1 MRAGGGGGGG
11 RMFEERAA
19 AVLQALLGDYV
30 HGLDADAL
38 RISVWRGDVVLRNLR
53 LRPEALRGLGLPVSV
68 QAGLLGELRMK
79 VPWTALGKEPVVV
92 GIDRVFCL
100 VRGDSGG
107 ELLEDEAAGEAAARD
122 ARRARL
128 AAAEKALLLR
138 LDERLRSQ
146 DKAGGGKGGK
156 EGGGGIAGSKYVQT
170 ILGNVQLKITNIHL
184 RFEEPERGSPFACG
198 LTLAELSAV
207 SVDEDGE
214 EAFVSSGALERLRKS
229 ARLSCLGLY
238 FDPNACMLAPSEAW
252 ETLAVEEWEAL
263 FGRGIAREGSRGEFK
278 QHFVLEP
285 VSGGMRYERAG
296 KAEMGDK
303 DVPRETAKLS
313 LEAIT
318 VALNRPQYI
327 CFQSLLGKFSLISK
341 RMPHAHLRPTLT
353 VRAAPRQWW
362 RYALNALTFH
372 GWVQRRFSWDTVKRV
387 MDVRRA
393 YVPLYSEYLEKPEAG
408 DVSLRD
414 RLEGLES
421 GLTEACVVMFRM
433 MAQTEIKRAASKKK
447 KEKDATIRR
456 ELSSSSWYSNWWGSR
471 RSSSKGEDDESDTAD
486 SGNALALT
494 QQEWENLDSLFE
506 EVEAPPGGESD
517 PYQVLRTLDVDVGE
531 VRLSLKDFGS
541 ESILSGTVRGLSSSL
556 TQFPATTKFKMA
568 LQHYGIL
575 ARESELLRSGEQALQ
590 TSSAGEKPSAAVSL
604 SLINAPQDD
613 LAEKVVYLTTA
624 PCYVT
629 VEPDVFFDV
638 KEFFS
643 PDKDRSQEDLTALGL
658 QATAA
663 ATDMAD
669 ATAAGIQDA
678 FTSKKSIIFNCEL
691 HAPKI
696 ALPLKGARARG
707 EPEIVLFVDLGFLTA
722 RSAGQMESSFI
733 AKAAGQKESD
743 SERFIFNLRDVSA
756 AIIDGPSFNWE
767 ASAAEKDLRFLDKFA
782 AVAVV
787 QSALLG
793 VAKEVPSLQVSL
805 LAPSLHLNV
814 GPGLVQSASRVVAP
828 FLSLSATEGE
838 APGPSS
844 DGVDVELEGDV
855 LVLQWT
861 GVARNVPEL
870 QRRHAQLKDMKFFLF
885 QEAEGPSIA
894 ENVVTLSGKRLKR
907 LPPDQAAG
915 FDGCLGV
922 VDARSGLVALTFT
935 VADTEQLQVW
945 ERVTKAYMDQLT
957 AISRV
962 GHSVDS
968 PSSSSPTTASSDA
981 RRIVVQ
987 SELQELRVR
996 MSGRCFNMEPGGGAS
1011 CNDEERDLI
1020 ALFTRDVQL
1029 GFQSSREET
1038 RAFLG
1043 IRSVFCED
1051 VVGGG
1056 YLLKPLSK
1064 GAEAGIG
1071 EADTPDRGLER
1082 TSAAVFFDAV
1092 EDPEKLTMLPELTA
1106 ILPVLKTRMAE
1117 LSPKDSQ
1124 TLALSFITRQQV
1136 SPASNDPKSDLLLRL
1151 KPVEINCSRSTV
1163 GALMQIGDDLASA
1176 VPATTEQQSGESGSG
1191 AVAAKLAD
1199 PSTLS
1204 RASSIEAGDYS
1215 AEAALPAASD
1225 PTLGSSEGVD
1235 FRFRM
1240 EIEEVDL
1247 QLLYEAPPSGGM
1259 ERQTLSLMEIER
1271 FKLNFDSHS
1280 SGTFKLNVTLGNA
1293 RVSDCMLPPDHQ
1305 YRWPVDL
1312 KDTCSTSLIDV
1323 EVVCHKG
1330 RLTQHP
1336 KYDYSVFANL
1346 HAVRIIFLNRFLNE
1360 VLEYVSGLLHLKPSP
1375 KGAVEGVKGDVG
1387 RGSAASPVSE
1397 ASKVKLKLRVEAP
1410 VIRMPKSSSDMDSVE
1425 LDLGLLELENEFV
1438 APRTSSGGA
1447 CVIEETQISLSQ
1459 IQAVATLMG
1468 QQHAGMVH
1476 QSQPIMLT
1484 LRRPTVGQWGARAG
1498 MECHVS
1504 IPILRAEVSEE
1515 EYSFMVTVAQQN
1527 LSEAAKTPGCAFRTG
1542 SVESSAPPTP
1552 SSAQVND
1559 SIPRPASDSRDE
1571 ALGRAEALPPLL
1583 LTVSLSH
1590 AELVLFSGNQRES
1603 PLTTAIL
1610 SQLWLLMWQLP
1621 DGGSRGSLHIPEL
1634 KLLDK
1639 RPGVPG
1645 GQQAVL
1651 STGGIQKAVN
1661 SARGH
1666 QSLSAASEPEPSM
1679 LVLSWSQAAD
1689 PSEMSVDI
1697 KLQEPTLFVSM
1708 EFVLDLCNFFG
1719 VDSLS
1724 NSLDDKFS
1732 NQSIFLGPE
1741 EFSADADTELGPAV
1755 QLFADSADA
1764 GMFTFNGNGNHLVL
1778 PKSPKH
1784 KQPLIVVGS
1793 GKTLRL
1799 KNVSIVNAGSL
1810 PRVVDIKAGGRIL
1823 MQPEDGVQVLDGDD
1837 GVWSSSTNF
1846 FDEGSP
1852 EVAPPGQR
1860 ALKATVSAIGMALL
1874 FKGKSNEVLSLQMGL
1889 DVTYS
1894 ASAEKTKL
1902 STDVRGMQVD
1912 LLGLL
1917 SDDKRGVSY
1926 NGSILGKCDMN
1937 FSQVV
1942 AEGSQEVALKT
1953 SDMNLTFSTSALNL
1967 ILAVQKDLV
1976 EPIVRPPADQ
1986 CTSFTTRFKEL
1997 CVLDLQFPG
2006 SAKKELL
2013 TFWRPITSM
2022 GYGPL
2027 GDCMTIGTSPPS
2039 NVATLSKSYGLSR
2052 KPVSFR
2058 LLWQSKEFAL
2068 WLPEA
2073 PAGYVCI
2080 GLVVTQ
2086 GPKTPPSLSDTVLCI
2101 HKSLSI
2107 EAKMGEA
2114 FRIPSEGGEPR
2125 ISWLNFRQLCNSAST
2140 FAAPRLLQTPCY
2152 DIRPPLRAKPE
2163 EVKERAG
2170 ADNAEAIRGFV
2181 SIGGTQVEERF
2192 LTHSVRFSRVWWNRN
2207 SKEMAQLSFWR
2218 PQCAPGFRPVGD
2230 CLCLGFSPP
2239 PKAMVLQDVGDGY
2252 VVSPVRYDL
2261 VWKDG
2266 KSGVLGSRS
2275 SLTVWKPV
2283 PPPGYV
2289 ALGFV
2294 ARYVTK
2300 PPSTSMVFCVHQSLC
2315 EPIITPAR
2323 PLHCFPALSRRL
2335 GGALY
2340 FWRKDESAAT
2350 FTASMGEQRPSGEAM
2365 LSLKAVHRVE
2375 SVCERD
2381 SAGELIVKALLGNV
2395 SCLLCDGHGQP
2406 IAEAQV
2412 TDINCVAT
2420 QPRGGMG
2427 MTATFGSKVQNFNR
2441 ALSVWEPVMSRCEWY
2456 VKVDKQPATDLKTSR
2471 ATMNSFQIAS
2481 VSGLNLTVSHTLLR
2495 SIAEFSEEIS
2505 QAHDEV
2511 GAVKDTGAET
2521 VKNDLGIP
2529 LFLQLVERNGPV
2541 VVEVP
2546 KGASGVAIP
2555 AQSATLPLQDREA
2568 STTPQAHAPLRCH
2581 VSEVHG
2587 LSSETATRAACEVSL
2602 RLPDGATEFVRS
2614 RAVPVPYAGK
2624 MVVDEM
2630 LVLPVAMTPSGVA
2643 ESVGELSVRVALVDV
2658 FSDLRGHDLAAAII
2672 PLGKVVAAA
2681 SGDHKYSARLQ
2692 LAWNS
2697 PPAPDQL
2704 GDSVGGVDAGVTV
2717 QLSLDVSG
2725 LYDCL
2730 ATTPQAEAA
2739 AVGSL
2744 ISLSA
2749 AGPWVPLH
2757 EEASRQSSSSVAS
2770 VTPVMLGSEGLI
2782 MESWLESGKKRNRFR
2797 SLVQVV
2803 NTTKFVLELCART
2816 GERNAQGV
2824 HTVCRAGPDDATD
2837 FVEVFENQ
2845 TFNLAT
2851 GWTPSSERQRAPFT
2865 DSHGKPVSSRGF
2877 PRLPLPH
2884 GWEWTDGWQIHEPRG
2899 ASSEGWWFGASFRE
2913 ISFPPQSGSGSR
2925 GVSDTVRTRRYVRH
2939 CRRAAL
2945 ADEEIA
2951 ISFAEEGSEIPCGR
2965 VRPGQT
2971 LSLPRTC
2978 CLADSNIS
2986 LRVRPL
2992 VKETEYSFSHAATS
3006 SSESRG
3012 LVLGQMQDGTHLQV
3026 CAPGDGGEYNMG
3038 PFWVAL
3044 ECEGIELPLQN
3055 GQDSVTDWKINIQAP
3070 LLLENKLSA
3079 ASDFIVWEHPKVLGA
3094 SGGEP
3099 RQVVRG
3105 NVEAGGA
3112 AAVHAADPRRALSLT
3127 WVPSGCKAVQDRLR
3141 SQVTFDESEGSGGR
3155 AVPQDY
3161 VVTAHER
3168 RRLVLRLN
3176 HVFGTPLSSV
3186 SWPLTL
3192 QVWTP
3197 VTLVN
3202 NTSIE
3207 VRYVVVDNLDDPADV
3222 SAEGQDL
3229 LNLVSTKPG
3238 EQSSHERSVFGT
3250 APLIAPHSTSMLNVD
3265 GSDSGDNDELGL
3277 QLFFGESRCLRKA
3290 LPLKVSAAPYVI
3302 QAALP
3307 SGMSC
3312 TLTVE
3317 VALGP
3322 VLGSLSV
3329 AISPHVVVA
3338 NRTLN
3343 NFDVVT
3349 MGGGGQRFLEHDV
3362 PQSSGDVELQWP
3374 VTAGGSLKLVT
3385 VRHPDYGTSSPF
3397 SVRYPGFAC
3406 LHIPFH
3412 PNESTRTSAPPMV
3425 LEVECAITTPG
3436 CLSISLNKV
3445 LRPRWLSPAR
3455 IVNFTALDLR
3465 VRQLRRAGT
3474 PQEGDSWASVG
3485 SFAALPF
3492 TWTGFTEPLLELELA
3507 APGLP
3512 PRSSIYVQ
3520 EGPVP
3525 AVVSLDDAADSEDA
3539 FDHDST
3545 NEGDLGKGATSSYV
3559 FELEGGERVR
3569 VVVEGT
3575 SQGLFTVSFLPAGRY
3590 GAGQDDFAE
3599 VLMPGLQ
3606 LLVESQYEVIIDSLT
3621 LSLVDERPEELALL
3635 TLDGLKAQ
3643 LSTLGYGDERAE
3655 CFDLRLGDVQLDDMR
3670 TFSHF
3675 PVILGV
3681 NRRGGADT
3689 GHRPWLAMSVRRMLG
3704 DDPGR
3709 LHLPFAGAD
3718 LSDTLLLQVHEPLIW
3733 RLMRLQ
3739 EALARGNP
3747 AAGTEEAGGSSEKV
3761 AEVDPQVAIN
3771 LLYLSGIKIL
3781 LGFRAD
3787 PQSRPSHMGL
3797 AQSTV
3802 FNLVNFD
3809 GAPLSLMRR
3818 WEVRRLVM
3826 QRSRFV
3832 QLCYGRLTRDVAS
3845 QLVNVLRG
3853 VSISGAA
3860 AGALTSLSGAAA
3872 AISLDGDFKRQRS
3885 RDSSAKVEGFSDGV
3899 SEGALALGKGLASG
3913 VSGLFL
3919 KPMKGLKDGGAA
3931 GLAEGL
3937 AKGVVG
3943 VVAKPL
3949 SGGLDLVSKSV
3960 QGAAASIEGLGQIAT
3975 GSSDLVR
3982 RRLPRAVRGDR
3993 VLREFS
3999 DSEALGQWMLKTAE
4013 WGGLL
4018 SGSAHDPLVKEKR
4031 RYAGDV
4037 YEFHMRTA
4045 EPHSAVVVSDRRI
4058 LFVRFMDPRIGR
4070 GDRRP
4075 AAVKWEVRL
4084 SRILSLDLL
4093 GRGGG
4098 AAGATAGASSSS
4110 PAGRAEPPHQ
4120 VLIVMG
4126 GDASGSGSVR
4136 GMVSSTLKMK
4146 RHQRGLAFP
4155 RGSQRAE
4162 SFRARVLDVMKRQG
4176 MRHVAGVA
4184 QKALDASLRSVPSTR
4199 SLASENASESDLEGS
4214 VRSTPLLVPCVA
4226 YEGVWE
4232 SHEGLDP
4239 ARKGRVTIWRP
4250 VCPPG
4255 YFSAGDVLQ
4264 IGSSPPPQRH
4274 SVVWGGEETALPV
4287 GFSLIW
4293 RDTGRALRG
4302 RPVSL
4307 WMPVPPDGFV
4317 ALGAVAVAGQQKP
4330 AGGAV
4335 RCVREDL
4342 VYECQVF
4349 DSPLLYG
4356 AGRDRE
4362 AWPVSA
4368 WPVDN
4373 ALGTFLVSRGHGPPE
4388 ATPYDTLG

>member
-1 MRAGGGGGGG
+1 M
-11 RMFEERAA
+11 
-19 AVLQALLGDYV
+19 
-30 HGLDADAL
+30 
-38 RISVWRGDVVLRNLR
+38 
-53 LRPEALRGLGLPVSV
+53 
-68 QAGLLGELRMK
+68 
-79 VPWTALGKEPVVV
+79 
-92 GIDRVFCL
+92 
-100 VRGDSGG
+100 
-107 ELLEDEAAGEAAARD
+107 
-122 ARRARL
+122 
-128 AAAEKALLLR
+128 
-138 LDERLRSQ
+138 
-146 DKAGGGKGGK
+146 
-156 EGGGGIAGSKYVQT
+156 QT

-184 RFEEPERGSPFACG
+184 RFEEPERGSPFAFG

-238 FDPNACMLAPSEAW
+238 FDPQACMLAPSEPW
-252 ETLAVEEWEAL
+252 ENLAIEEWEAL
-263 FGRGIAREGSRGEFK
+263 FGRGIAREGSHGEFER
-278 QHFVLEP
+278 HFVLEP

-327 CFQSLLGKFSLISK
+327 CFQSLLGNFSLISK

-353 VRAAPRQWW
+353 VRASPRRWW
-362 RYALNALTFH
+362 QYALDALTFH
-372 GWVQRRFSWDTVKRV
+372 GWVRRRFSWDTVKRV

-393 YVPLYSEYLEKPEAG
+393 YVPLYLEHLEKPKEG
-408 DVSLRD
+408 DDGHRD
-414 RLEGLES
+414 RLEGLEA
-421 GLTEACVVMFRM
+421 GLTEACIVMFRL
-433 MAQTEIKRAASKKK
+433 MAQTEYKRAASQKK
-447 KEKDATIRR
+447 KEKDATLRR
-456 ELSSSSWYSNWWGSR
+456 ELSSSSWYSNWWGSTR
-471 RSSSKGEDDESDTAD
+471 SSKGEDNESSPAN

-494 QQEWENLDSLFE
+494 QKEWENLDSLFE
-506 EVEAPPGGESD
+506 EVEPPPGGESD
-517 PYQVLRTLDVDVGE
+517 PYQVLRALDVDVGE
-531 VRLSLKDFGS
+531 VRLSLKDLES
-541 ESILSGTVRGLSSSL
+541 ESILSGVVRGLSSSV
-556 TQFPATTKFKMA
+556 TQFPSTTKFKMA
-568 LQHYGIL
+568 LQHFGIL
-575 ARESELLRSGEQALQ
+575 ARESELLRSGELSSKS
-590 TSSAGEKPSAAVSL
+590 SSAGEAPSAAVSL

-613 LAEKVVYLTTA
+613 SAENVVYLTTA

-629 VEPDVFFDV
+629 VEPDVFFEV

-643 PDKDRSQEDLTALGL
+643 TDKDRSQEDLTALGL

-678 FTSKKSIIFNCEL
+678 FASKKSVIFNCEL

-696 ALPLKGARARG
+696 ALPLKGARAKG

-733 AKAAGQKESD
+733 AKAAGQKECD

-756 AIIDGPSFNWE
+756 AIIDAPSFNWE

-793 VAKEVPSLQVSL
+793 ASQEVPSLQVSL

-828 FLSLSATEGE
+828 FLSLSETEVEG
-838 APGPSS
+838 PGPSP
-844 DGVDVELEGDV
+844 DGVDVQLEGEV

-870 QRRHAQLKDMKFFLF
+870 QRRRAQLKDMKFFVF
-885 QEAEGPSIA
+885 QETEGPNVA
-894 ENVVTLSGKRLKR
+894 ENIVTLSGKRLKR

-915 FDGCLGV
+915 FDDCLGI

-935 VADTEQLQVW
+935 VGDAEKLQVW
-945 ERVTKAYMDQLT
+945 ERVTKAYIDQLT

-962 GHSVDS
+962 GHSVES
-968 PSSSSPTTASSDA
+968 PSTNSSSAASSDNSA
-981 RRIVVQ
+981 RRIVVM

-996 MSGRCFNMEPGGGAS
+996 MSGRCFEMEPGGGAS
-1011 CNDEERDLI
+1011 CSDGERDLI

-1029 GFQSSREET
+1029 GFQSSQEDT

-1051 VVGGG
+1051 LMGGG

-1064 GAEAGIG
+1064 GAEGGVG
-1071 EADTPDRGLER
+1071 EADAAGRGLER

-1092 EDPEKLTMLPELTA
+1092 EDPEKMTMLPELTA
-1106 ILPVLKTRMAE
+1106 ILPVLKARVAE

-1124 TLALSFITRQQV
+1124 TLALSFITRLQM
-1136 SPASNDPKSDLLLRL
+1136 SSACSEPKSDLLLRL

-1176 VPATTEQQSGESGSG
+1176 VPATTEQQSERNGSG
-1191 AVAAKLAD
+1191 AVAVKKAD
-1199 PSTLS
+1199 PSTTS
-1204 RASSIEAGDYS
+1204 RVSTTGEGSSAD
-1215 AEAALPAASD
+1215 AALPVPSD
-1225 PTLGSSEGVD
+1225 PALRSGEGVD

-1247 QLLYEAPPSGGM
+1247 QLLYEAPPSVGV

-1280 SGTFKLNVTLGNA
+1280 TGTFKLNVTLGNA

-1305 YRWPVDL
+1305 YRWPIDL
-1312 KDTCSTSLIDV
+1312 KDISTRSLIDV

-1346 HAVRIIFLNRFLNE
+1346 HAVRIVFLNRFVNE
-1360 VLEYVSGLLHLKPSP
+1360 VLEYVSGLVHLRPPP
-1375 KGAVEGVKGDVG
+1375 KCAVEGVKGEVG
-1387 RGSAASPVSE
+1387 RDSAASPASE

-1410 VIRMPKSSSDMDSVE
+1410 VICMPKSSSDMDSVE
-1425 LDLGLLELENEFV
+1425 LDLGLLELENEFA
-1438 APRTSSGGA
+1438 APQNSSGAA

-1476 QSQPIMLT
+1476 QSQPITLT
-1484 LRRPTVGQWGARAG
+1484 LRRPIVGQQGARAG

-1504 IPILRAEVSEE
+1504 IPMVRAEVSEE
-1515 EYSFMVTVAQQN
+1515 EYNFMVTVAQDN
-1527 LSEAAKTPGCAFRTG
+1527 LSEATKTPDCAFRNTC
-1542 SVESSAPPTP
+1542 SVDSSTPATP
-1552 SSAQVND
+1552 SSAPERD
-1559 SIPRPASDSRDE
+1559 SIRRPATDSRGE
-1571 ALGRAEALPPLL
+1571 ALGGAEALPPLL
-1583 LTVSLSH
+1583 LTVSLSQ

-1661 SARGH
+1661 NARGH

-1679 LVLSWSQAAD
+1679 LVLSWAQAVD
-1689 PSEMSVDI
+1689 PPGMSVDI

-1741 EFSADADTELGPAV
+1741 EFSADADVELSPAV

-1764 GMFTFNGNGNHLVL
+1764 GMFTFNGNGNYLVL

-1784 KQPLIVVGS
+1784 KLPLIVVGS

-1799 KNVSIVNAGSL
+1799 KNVSIVNSGSL

-1846 FDEGSP
+1846 FNEDSP
-1852 EVAPPGQR
+1852 EVAPPSQR

-1874 FKGKSNEVLSLQMGL
+1874 FKGKSEEVLSLQMGL
-1889 DVTYS
+1889 DVKYC
-1894 ASAEKTKL
+1894 ASENKTQL
-1902 STDVRGMQVD
+1902 STDVRGMQLD

-1926 NGSILGKCDMN
+1926 NGSILDKCDLN

-1942 AEGSQEVALKT
+1942 AEGFQEVALKT
-1953 SDMNLTFSTSALNL
+1953 SDMNLTLSTSALNL

-2006 SAKKELL
+2006 NAKKELL
-2013 TFWRPITSM
+2013 TFWRPVTSM

-2027 GDCMTIGTSPPS
+2027 GDCMTLGTSPPG
-2039 NVATLSKSYGLSR
+2039 NVATVSKSYGLSR

-2058 LLWQSKEFAL
+2058 LLWHSRNFAL
-2068 WLPEA
+2068 WLPEP
-2073 PAGYVCI
+2073 PAGYVCL
-2080 GLVVTQ
+2080 GLAVTP
-2086 GPKTPPSLSDTVLCI
+2086 GPKIPPPLSDTVLCI
-2101 HKSLSI
+2101 HKSMSV

-2125 ISWLNFRQLCNSAST
+2125 ISWLNLRQLCNSAST
-2140 FAAPRLLQTPCY
+2140 FAAPRLLQAPCY
-2152 DIRPPLRAKPE
+2152 DIRPPLLAKPE
-2163 EVKERAG
+2163 EKEG
-2170 ADNAEAIRGFV
+2170 AEGDETEAISGFML
-2181 SIGGTQVEERF
+2181 IGEKQVEERF
-2192 LTHSVRFSRVWWNRN
+2192 MSHSVRFSRVWWNRN
-2207 SKEMAQLSFWR
+2207 SKETAQLSFWR
-2218 PQCAPGFRPVGD
+2218 PQCAPGFRPIGD
-2230 CLCLGFSPP
+2230 CLCLDFSPP
-2239 PKAMVLQDVGDGY
+2239 LKAIVLQDVGDGY
-2252 VVSPVRYDL
+2252 VASPIRYDL

-2275 SLTVWKPV
+2275 NLTIWKPV

-2289 ALGFV
+2289 ALGLV
-2294 ARYVTK
+2294 ARYVSK
-2300 PPSTSMVFCVHQSLC
+2300 PPSTNMVYCVHQSLC
-2315 EPIITPAR
+2315 EPISTPAR
-2323 PLHCFPALSRRL
+2323 PLHCFSAPSRRL
-2335 GGALY
+2335 EGAVYL
-2340 FWRKDESAAT
+2340 WRKDESAAT
-2350 FTASMGEQRPSGEAM
+2350 FTLSVGNQKPSGEAM
-2365 LSLKAVHRVE
+2365 LSLKPVRRIE
-2375 SVCERD
+2375 SILDRD
-2381 SAGELIVKALLGNV
+2381 PAGELVVKALLGNV

-2406 IAEAQV
+2406 IVEAQV
-2412 TDINCVAT
+2412 IDINCVAT

-2427 MTATFGSKVQNFNR
+2427 MTATFGSKVQNFNS
-2441 ALSVWEPVMSRCEWY
+2441 ALSVWEPVLSRCEWY
-2456 VKVDKQPATDLKTSR
+2456 AKLDKQPATDLKTSR
-2471 ATMNSFQIAS
+2471 ATMNNFQVAS
-2481 VSGLNLTVSHTLLR
+2481 VSGLSLTVSHTLLR
-2495 SIAEFSEEIS
+2495 SIADFAEEIN
-2505 QAHDEV
+2505 QTHDEV
-2511 GAVKDTGAET
+2511 GTVKDSGAET

-2529 LFLQLVERNGPV
+2529 LFVQLVERSGPV
-2541 VVEVP
+2541 VVEIP
-2546 KGASGVAIP
+2546 KGASGLAIP
-2555 AQSATLPLQDREA
+2555 AQSAAPPLQDREA
-2568 STTPQAHAPLRCH
+2568 STILLAHAPLRCH

-2587 LSSETATRAACEVSL
+2587 LSSKVALRAACEVSL
-2602 RLPDGATEFVRS
+2602 LSLDGSAGLVRS

-2630 LVLPVAMTPSGVA
+2630 LVLPVAMTASGVM
-2643 ESVGELSVRVALVDV
+2643 ESVRELSLRVALLDV
-2658 FSDLRGHDLAAAII
+2658 FSNQHGLELSEATI

-2692 LAWNS
+2692 LAWTS
-2697 PPAPDQL
+2697 PPAQSHLD
-2704 GDSVGGVDAGVTV
+2704 DRVGGVEAGVTV

-2725 LYDCL
+2725 LYNCL
-2730 ATTPQAEAA
+2730 AGAPQAEGA
-2739 AVGSL
+2739 AVRSQ

-2749 AGPWVPLH
+2749 EGPWVPLH

-2782 MESWLESGKKRNRFR
+2782 LESWLESGKKRNRFR

-2803 NTTKFVLELCART
+2803 NTTNFVLEVSART
-2816 GERNAQGV
+2816 GERSAQGV
-2824 HTVCRAGPDDATD
+2824 HTVCRAGPADAID

-2851 GWTPSSERQRAPFT
+2851 GWTPSSDRQRASFT
-2865 DSHGKPVSSRGF
+2865 DRHSKPVSSRGF
-2877 PRLPLPH
+2877 PKLPLPH
-2884 GWEWTDGWQIHEPRG
+2884 GWEWTDGWQIHEPQG
-2899 ASSEGWWFGASFRE
+2899 ASSEGWWFGATFRE
-2913 ISFPPQSGSGSR
+2913 MSFPPPPGSGSR

-2951 ISFAEEGSEIPCGR
+2951 ISFAKEGSEIPCGR
-2965 VRPGQT
+2965 VRPGDT

-3026 CAPGDGGEYNMG
+3026 CAPGDGGEHNMG

-3044 ECEGIELPLQN
+3044 ECEGVELPLRN
-3055 GQDSVTDWKINIQAP
+3055 GQDCVTDWKINIQAP
-3070 LLLENKLSA
+3070 LSLENKLNA
-3079 ASDFIVWEHPKVLGA
+3079 ASDFIIWEHPKVLGA
-3094 SGGEP
+3094 RGGEP

-3127 WVPSGCKAVQDRLR
+3127 WVPSGCQAVQDRLR

-3155 AVPQDY
+3155 AVPQNY
-3161 VVTAHER
+3161 VVTAHGQ

-3176 HVFGTPLSSV
+3176 HLFGAPLSKV

-3197 VTLVN
+3197 VMFEN
-3202 NTSIE
+3202 NSSVE
-3207 VRYVVVDNLDDPADV
+3207 VRYIVVENLDHSADV
-3222 SAEGQDL
+3222 SAGQQHL

-3238 EQSSHERSVFGT
+3238 EQSSHERSLFGT
-3250 APLIAPHSTSMLNVD
+3250 APLIAPHSVSMLNVD
-3265 GSDSGDNDELGL
+3265 TSGIGDNDELGL
-3277 QLFFGESRCLRKA
+3277 QLFFGESRCLKKV
-3290 LPLKVSAAPYVI
+3290 LPLKVSAAPFVI

-3307 SGMSC
+3307 SGTSC
-3312 TLTVE
+3312 TLTAE

-3329 AISPHVVVA
+3329 VISPHVVVA

-3362 PQSSGDVELQWP
+3362 PQSTGNVELQWP
-3374 VTAGGSLKLVT
+3374 LTAEGSMNLVT

-3397 SVRYPGFAC
+3397 AVRYPGFAC

-3436 CLSISLNKV
+3436 CLSVSLNKV

-3465 VRQLRRAGT
+3465 VRQLQRAGT
-3474 PQEGDSWASVG
+3474 TQEGDAWTSVG

-3492 TWTGFTEPLLELELA
+3492 TWTGLTEPLLELELA

-3512 PRSSIYVQ
+3512 PRSSVYVQ

-3525 AVVSLDDAADSEDA
+3525 AVVALASEDA
-3539 FDHDST
+3539 LDQDLT
-3545 NEGDLGKGATSSYV
+3545 NEGDLVKGATTSYV
-3559 FELEGGERVR
+3559 FELEGGDCVR
-3569 VVVEGT
+3569 AVVEGT
-3575 SQGLFTVSFLPAGRY
+3575 SQGYFTISFLPAGRRR
-3590 GAGQDDFAE
+3590 AGQDGVAE
-3599 VLMPGLQ
+3599 VLMPGLPQ
-3606 LLVESQYEVIIDSLT
+3606 LIESQYEVIIDSLT

-3675 PVILGV
+3675 PVILGI
-3681 NRRGGADT
+3681 NRRGAADS
-3689 GHRPWLAMSVRRMLG
+3689 GNRPWLTMSVRRMVG

-3718 LSDTLLLQVHEPLIW
+3718 LSDTLLLQVHEPLLW

-3739 EALARGNP
+3739 EAFARGKP
-3747 AAGTEEAGGSSEKV
+3747 ATVMEQAGGTSEKV

-3885 RDSSAKVEGFSDGV
+3885 RDTGAKVEGFSDGV
-3899 SEGALALGKGLASG
+3899 SEGALALGKGLVSG

-3975 GSSDLVR
+3975 GSSDLAR

-3993 VLREFS
+3993 VLREYS

-4045 EPHSAVVVSDRRI
+4045 EPHSAVIVSDRRI
-4058 LFVRFMDPRIGR
+4058 LFVRFTDPRIGR

-4075 AAVKWEVRL
+4075 AAVKWEVRM

-4093 GRGGG
+4093 GRGGRGGGG
-4098 AAGATAGASSSS
+4098 AMASSSS

-4136 GMVSSTLKMK
+4136 GIVSSTLKMK

-4199 SLASENASESDLEGS
+4199 SLLSDNASESDLEGS
-4214 VRSTPLLVPCVA
+4214 VRSTPLLAPCVA

-4232 SHEGLDP
+4232 SHQGLDP

-4255 YFSAGDVLQ
+4255 YFSAGDILQ

-4287 GFSLIW
+4287 GFSLVW

-4307 WMPVPPDGFV
+4307 WMPVPPEGFV
-4317 ALGAVAVAGQQKP
+4317 ALGAVAVTGQQKP

-4349 DSPLLYG
+4349 DSPLLHG